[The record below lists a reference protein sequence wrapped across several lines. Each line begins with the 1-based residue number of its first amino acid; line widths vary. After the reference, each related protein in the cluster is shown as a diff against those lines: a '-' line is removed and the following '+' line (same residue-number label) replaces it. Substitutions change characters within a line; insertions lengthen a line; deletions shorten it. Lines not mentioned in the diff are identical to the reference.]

1 VSIGLLSLQMS
12 ARILVI
18 DDNPVNL
25 ELARYLLGIAG
36 YVVETAGDAEHALE
50 LLEQATPDL
59 ILVDL
64 SLPGMDGLTLT
75 RKLKADER
83 LKSIP
88 VAAFTASAMVG
99 DEQRALQAGCAG
111 YVTKPIDID
120 QFTKQVA
127 AFLQDTTDPG

>member
-1 VSIGLLSLQMS
+1 MS

-18 DDNPVNL
+18 DDNPTNL
-25 ELARYLLGIAG
+25 ELARYLLGVAG
-36 YVVETAGDAEHALE
+36 YVVETAGDAEHAQE
-50 LLEQATPDL
+50 LLKHVTPDL
-59 ILVDL
+59 ILMDL

-83 LKSIP
+83 LKNVP

-99 DEQRALQAGCAG
+99 DEQKALQAGCVG

-127 AFLQDTTDPG
+127 AFLQGDKADR